1 MISQAIVSSDDE
13 TEIYILNLTHTH
25 KTKTKTKTKNKKQK
39 NKTKNKNTKIRLIY
53 IKEKY
58 FPHHKFDYKILQ
70 IDMTVNMIDITSIN
84 NLCD

>member
-1 MISQAIVSSDDE
+1 MMRLRY
-13 TEIYILNLTHTH
+13 TFLILHTHT
-25 KTKTKTKTKNKKQK
+25 KQKQKQKQKQK

-58 FPHHKFDYKILQ
+58 FPHHKFYYKILQ
-70 IDMTVNMIDITSIN
+70 IDMTINMIDITSIN

>member
-25 KTKTKTKTKNKKQK
+25 NKNKNKNKK
-39 NKTKNKNTKIRLIY
+39 NKNKNKKIRLIY

-58 FPHHKFDYKILQ
+58 FPHHKFYYKILQ
-70 IDMTVNMIDITSIN
+70 IDVTINMIDITSIN

>member
-1 MISQAIVSSDDE
+1 MMRLRY
-13 TEIYILNLTHTH
+13 TFLILHTHT
-25 KTKTKTKTKNKKQK
+25 KQKQKQKQKTKTKNKKQK

-58 FPHHKFDYKILQ
+58 FPHHKFYYKILQ
-70 IDMTVNMIDITSIN
+70 IDMTINMIDITSIN

>member
-25 KTKTKTKTKNKKQK
+25 NKNKNKNKK
-39 NKTKNKNTKIRLIY
+39 NKNKNKKITLIY

-58 FPHHKFDYKILQ
+58 FPHHKFYYKILQ
-70 IDMTVNMIDITSIN
+70 IDVTINMIDITSIN

>member
-1 MISQAIVSSDDE
+1 MMRLRY
-13 TEIYILNLTHTH
+13 TFLILHTHT
-25 KTKTKTKTKNKKQK
+25 KQKQKQKQKQK

-70 IDMTVNMIDITSIN
+70 IDMTINMIDITSIN
-84 NLCD
+84 NLCDWWYIHL